1 MQRRR
6 HPNSAIFPDELM
18 LEIISW
24 LPVKHI
30 IQLRCVN
37 KFFKTLIFD
46 PHFVR
51 MHLNKSRRNSNLAL
65 PWYRNLDKY
74 DEDYRLIT
82 LSIPYVL
89 GIQTQNQY
97 AISDPYYRLNDDL
110 NDDSIIIRKIVGS
123 CNGLLC
129 VLSISS
135 SDEHCLCFWNPAT
148 RTKSNEFM
156 VFDCDLNCN
165 MFSFGYDNS
174 SQTYK
179 VVAFCAEE
187 SGCNKVKVFSLG
199 DNSWRDLQCFPL
211 IPCHD
216 DGVHFNGTINWLAYH
231 NVDNQYVI
239 LSLDLSTETYTHLL
253 LPLGLDDVDGP
264 MIVLLG
270 DRLCFCHDFEE
281 THFVIWQMKDFGVQN
296 SWIQLFKVRYEKRI
310 GFVVRW
316 LPLYLSGNGDTLI
329 WAEADDIY
337 REIFIYSCIDIIPCM
352 ARERGCCNGRC
363 C

>member
-179 VVAFCAEE
+179 VVAFCVEE

-211 IPCHD
+211 IPCH
-216 DGVHFNGTINWLAYH
+216 
-231 NVDNQYVI
+231 
-239 LSLDLSTETYTHLL
+239 
-253 LPLGLDDVDGP
+253 
-264 MIVLLG
+264 
-270 DRLCFCHDFEE
+270 
-281 THFVIWQMKDFGVQN
+281 
-296 SWIQLFKVRYEKRI
+296 
-310 GFVVRW
+310 
-316 LPLYLSGNGDTLI
+316 
-329 WAEADDIY
+329 
-337 REIFIYSCIDIIPCM
+337 
-352 ARERGCCNGRC
+352 
-363 C
+363 